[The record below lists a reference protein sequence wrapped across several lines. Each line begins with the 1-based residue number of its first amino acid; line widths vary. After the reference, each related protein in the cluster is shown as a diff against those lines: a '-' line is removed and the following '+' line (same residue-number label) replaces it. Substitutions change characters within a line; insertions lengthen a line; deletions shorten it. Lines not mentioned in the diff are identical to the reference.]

1 MDRSGEHRLS
11 LPERCNVVELQKT
24 PIAVML
30 ILWLVTGCAPADESD
45 RPSTTEV
52 ASAGRCEATENVF
65 ERIECYVEFATDN
78 DDPSVCGQST
88 DEGVKYQCYAIVAE
102 RRDSV
107 ELCNVIPSRSQD
119 HQALKDICISD
130 VAKKIVNALLCE
142 QIQTVGL
149 RDSCYAQIG
158 RDTEDESLCSKIQ
171 DPGLRSVCSGKP
183 VIVK

>member
-1 MDRSGEHRLS
+1 MKPRGDGPGTNIDRPGQYHPS
-11 LPERCNVVELQKT
+11 LPERRNVVELQKT

-30 ILWLVTGCAPADESD
+30 ILLLFSSCAPGDESD

-52 ASAGRCEATENVF
+52 ASAGQCEATENVI

-107 ELCNVIPSRSQD
+107 ELCDVIPSRSQD
-119 HQALKDICISD
+119 HQELKDICISD
-130 VAKKIVNALLCE
+130 VAKKILNALLCE
-142 QIQTVGL
+142 QN
-149 RDSCYAQIG
+149 R
-158 RDTEDESLCSKIQ
+158 
-171 DPGLRSVCSGKP
+171 PSG
-183 VIVK
+183 